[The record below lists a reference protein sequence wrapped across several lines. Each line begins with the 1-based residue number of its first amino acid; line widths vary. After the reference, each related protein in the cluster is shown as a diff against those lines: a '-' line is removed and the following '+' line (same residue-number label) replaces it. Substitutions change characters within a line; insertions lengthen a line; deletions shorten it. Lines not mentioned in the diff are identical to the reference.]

1 MAQTRAGIAFPAI
14 AVPLIKLFKNYQKIL
29 TVLLMRSLRLTSAV
43 YAPLMERFVCVG
55 LIPLPSWNA

>member
-14 AVPLIKLFKNYQKIL
+14 AVALIKLFKNYQKIL

-55 LIPLPSWNA
+55 LIRLPSWNA